1 MLVNVIAQVASL
13 SPSWLVCTLQAPLPR
28 SLWRCFFAFNKRVSS
43 WSTILCW
50 NRLCRWRRIH
60 LEAVVQVCCS
70 CFQNDQWSVKLLHH
84 QTSLCKTQRTKKNFV
99 NQSFFHHPLQLHA
112 PVRAGHMKSHMPL
125 GTAKRNVAVESRHQ
139 SHPRA
144 SRFEREHLWRPYA
157 VTEWH
162 KAVNLEEQV
171 CWHIQ
176 LKRRCALTCVDA
188 T

>member
-1 MLVNVIAQVASL
+1 MSENFEMLVNVIAQVASL

-84 QTSLCKTQRTKKNFV
+84 QTSLCKTQRQQKNFV
-99 NQSFFHHPLQLHA
+99 NLGLLPRGCCGFTLFEVKETDTNACIALQH
-112 PVRAGHMKSHMPL
+112 
-125 GTAKRNVAVESRHQ
+125 KRKRCCE
-139 SHPRA
+139 
-144 SRFEREHLWRPYA
+144 
-157 VTEWH
+157 T
-162 KAVNLEEQV
+162 QV
-171 CWHIQ
+171 
-176 LKRRCALTCVDA
+176 
-188 T
+188 